1 MSTTYPPRPPA
12 RPPAARHTATRPERT
27 GPRSPAALVLT
38 LCWAGAAAVVA
49 LWWHDT
55 RAVVGPADWLIGGGR
70 IAGLLCG
77 YSCALLVLLMARVPA
92 LESGVGSDRVARWH
106 AMAGRYTVCLLL
118 AHVVLVL
125 WGYAVQAHSALPG
138 EAWTV
143 VTTYPDMLKGTVGG
157 LLLLGVGAV
166 SVRAVRRR
174 VRYETWY
181 YLHLLTYLAVFLA
194 FWHQLALG
202 ADVGG
207 GPARAAWYALYAGA
221 AAAVLWFRVLVPV
234 RMNVRH
240 RLHVLAVVEE
250 APGVVSVLVGGRRLE
265 DLAARPGQFF
275 RWRFL
280 APGLRWTAS
289 PYSLSAAPRPGVLRI
304 TVKAV
309 GGHSAALAGLAPGTR
324 VWAEGPYGALTADRR
339 TRQKVLLLA
348 GGVGVTPLR
357 ALFESLP
364 ARPGDL
370 TLVYRASSAAGL
382 ALRGELES
390 IAAARGA
397 RLHLVV
403 NAPGGGRPRL
413 TVAGLRETLPDI
425 AQHDVYVCGPPGLLR
440 ESYDVLRAA
449 GVPARRIHHES
460 FEL

>member
-1 MSTTYPPRPPA
+1 MSTASPPRTG
-12 RPPAARHTATRPERT
+12 RHTAAVPT
-27 GPRSPAALVLT
+27 GRRSPAAVVPALGWL
-38 LCWAGAAAVVA
+38 GAAAVVG

-55 RAVVGPADWLIGGGR
+55 GAVVGPADWLIGAGR
-70 IAGLLCG
+70 IAGLLSG
-77 YSCALLVLLMARVPA
+77 YCCALLVLLMARIPV
-92 LESGVGSDRVARWH
+92 LERGVGSDRVARWH
-106 AMAGRYTVCLLL
+106 AMAGRYTVCLLV
-118 AHVVLVL
+118 AHITLVL
-125 WGYAVQAHSALPG
+125 WGYAVQAHTGVAG

-143 VTTYPDMLKGTVGG
+143 AVTYPEMLKGTIGG
-157 LLLLGVGAV
+157 LLLLGVGAL

-181 YLHLLTYLAVFLA
+181 YLHLLTYAAVFLA

-202 ADVGG
+202 ADFAGNA
-207 GPARAAWYALYAGA
+207 PARALWYALYLAA
-221 AAAVLWFRVLVPV
+221 AAAVLWFRLLVPL
-234 RMNVRH
+234 RQNLRH
-240 RLHVLAVVEE
+240 GLRVHAVVRE
-250 APGVVSVLVGGRRLE
+250 APDVVSVVVRGERLP

-280 APGLRWTAS
+280 APGLWWTAS
-289 PYSLSAAPRPGVLRI
+289 PYSLSAAPRPDLLRI
-304 TVKAV
+304 TVKEV
-309 GGHSAALAGLAPGTR
+309 GAHSAALARLRPGTR
-324 VWAEGPYGALTADRR
+324 IWAEGPYGALTADRR

-370 TLVYRASSAAGL
+370 TLIYRARSAADL

-397 RLHLVV
+397 RLQFAL
-403 NAPGGGRPRL
+403 NTADGRRPVLTAKRL
-413 TVAGLRETLPDI
+413 RAALPDI
-425 AQHDVYVCGPPGLLR
+425 AQHDVYLCGPPGLMRTAFAALR
-440 ESYDVLRAA
+440 EA
-449 GVPARRIHHES
+449 GVPAARIHHES

>member
-1 MSTTYPPRPPA
+1 
-12 RPPAARHTATRPERT
+12 
-27 GPRSPAALVLT
+27 
-38 LCWAGAAAVVA
+38 
-49 LWWHDT
+49 
-55 RAVVGPADWLIGGGR
+55 
-70 IAGLLCG
+70 
-77 YSCALLVLLMARVPA
+77 
-92 LESGVGSDRVARWH
+92 
-106 AMAGRYTVCLLL
+106 
-118 AHVVLVL
+118 
-125 WGYAVQAHSALPG
+125 
-138 EAWTV
+138 
-143 VTTYPDMLKGTVGG
+143 
-157 LLLLGVGAV
+157 
-166 SVRAVRRR
+166 VRAVRRR
-174 VRYETWY
+174 LRYETWY

-202 ADVGG
+202 ADVGS
-207 GPARAAWYALYAGA
+207 GPARAAWYVLYAGA
-221 AAAVLWFRVLVPV
+221 AGAVLWFRVLVPV
-234 RMNVRH
+234 RMNLRH
-240 RLHVLAVVEE
+240 RLRVLAVVDE
-250 APGVVSVLVGGRRLE
+250 APGVVSVLVGGRRL
-265 DLAARPGQFF
+265 DGLAARPGQFF

-370 TLVYRASSAAGL
+370 TLVYRASSAADL

-403 NAPGGGRPRL
+403 NGPGGRRPRL
-413 TVAGLRETLPDI
+413 SVAGLRETLPDV
-425 AQHDVYVCGPPGLLR
+425 ARHDVYVCGPPGLLR
-440 ESYDVLRAA
+440 ESYEVLRAA
-449 GVPARRIHHES
+449 GVPARHIHHES